1 MKKKI
6 VSLILLVGLL
16 VSGTMTVCATGSTGT
31 GSVSGSDVS
40 GSDISGNDI
49 SGNEIYEDLTGNWVV
64 TYTEAGGVSDNL
76 DDRSDGIND
85 RMAAMQPGD
94 TMKVSV
100 ALTNRN
106 SAVAHWYMKNTITKS
121 MEVATA
127 TMEGAYTYELVY
139 VDPAGK
145 PNVLY
150 TSKAVGGDRGKGL
163 LEVDSGL
170 ADYFYL
176 GAIASGQSGRIDLT
190 VGLDGE
196 TQGNSYQTKVA
207 NLSMNFAVEPQPQVG
222 GGGGGKTHH
231 RTVTREVVNNEVVY
245 LDEDGVPLADV
256 GGLDIVKTSDEM
268 NLFPYVLAAC
278 ISGFLLL
285 IVAFLGMK
293 NRREEKEGGAVR

>member
-16 VSGTMTVCATGSTGT
+16 VSGTMTVYATGNTDT

-40 GSDISGNDI
+40 G
-49 SGNEIYEDLTGNWVV
+49 NETFSNLTGDWVV
-64 TYTEAGGVSDNL
+64 TYTEAGRVSDNL
-76 DDRSDGIND
+76 GSSNSIND
-85 RMAAMQPGD
+85 RMAEMQPGD

-121 MEVATA
+121 MEDVATMA
-127 TMEGAYTYELVY
+127 GAYTYELVY
-139 VDPAGK
+139 VDPAGT

-150 TSKAVGGDRGKGL
+150 TSETVGGDSGKGL
-163 LEVDSGL
+163 LEVDSRL
-170 ADYFYL
+170 TDYFYL
-176 GAIASGQSGRIDLT
+176 GAIANGQSGRIDLT

-207 NLSMNFAVEPQPQVG
+207 NLSMNFAVEPQPQIP

-245 LDEDGVPLADV
+245 LDEDGVPLAQTTDFV
-256 GGLDIVKTSDEM
+256 RTSDEM
-268 NLFPYVLAAC
+268 NLFPYVMAAC

-293 NRREEKEGGAVR
+293 DRKEEEEGGAVR